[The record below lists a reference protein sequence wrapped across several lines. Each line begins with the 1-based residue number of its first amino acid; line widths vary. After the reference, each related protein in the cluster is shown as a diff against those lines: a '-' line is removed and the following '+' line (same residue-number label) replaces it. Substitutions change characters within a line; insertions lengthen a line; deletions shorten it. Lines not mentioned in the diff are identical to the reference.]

1 MVMQSPCLV
10 NASALPAIVAILSE
24 DSDGK
29 WLPVAHI
36 EPIAAGCPLDLAKV
50 RENGQM
56 IQNQDC
62 VLADGLLFR

>member
-29 WLPVAHI
+29 WLAVAYV
-36 EPIAAGCPLDLAKV
+36 ERIAFLMAGLA
-50 RENGQM
+50 
-56 IQNQDC
+56 
-62 VLADGLLFR
+62 

>member
-1 MVMQSPCLV
+1 MVMQSPCLF

-36 EPIAAGCPLDLAKV
+36 EPIVAGCPTDLAKV

-56 IQNQDC
+56 IQNQAC